1 MVKTNITQPS
11 FVGGIIS
18 QELFSRLDLQKLDS
32 GLKQCENFVIRP
44 SGGAVYRVGTKYIA
58 ETKYKNKKVKLI
70 PFVYNRTDG
79 LCLEFGDKYIRFY
92 KDGKQVLNQDGSVYE
107 LETSYDEKHVQ
118 ELSYAQDKNNLY
130 IAHQKYTPAVLT
142 RNSDNDW
149 VLKTLT
155 LNPTVSTVSA
165 VTIEKTKAKK
175 EDDIVN
181 FDKWQYAVSIVYTDD
196 VESFATYSNIIESD
210 IDLLNQPI
218 NVTWTV
224 PEFVDLESVQQFNIY
239 RIKAG
244 EFYQCY
250 TEYPKEETRSYTV
263 KDISFS
269 QDTTLSP
276 REKFEDFGEDNYP
289 AVVGIW
295 NQRLVFGNTPDKPST
310 FWLSR
315 AGQLED
321 FSSTILQTAAD
332 PISLTL
338 NSGTLD
344 AIVGFIPMDN
354 LILLTE
360 GKIWRITGTSADNMA
375 AYIESYTGSS
385 SIKPTATKKSA
396 MFVDSSLNSVSDFVY
411 SDELNGYTGQNLDLL
426 ARELI
431 DGYTI
436 SDLAF
441 KDTPY
446 GVLYCVRDDG
456 VLLGLTYLRE
466 QNIYAWHKHTTKDGK
481 FLNVCS
487 IDKNKQDNVYCAIN
501 RDGIVYIEMFASYIN
516 ENENEDNSCHLD
528 CSSKVVSGWY
538 SYRNVETVSDKEYK
552 SYDGIKE
559 CGLDS
564 IYSQTPITIYID
576 GSAVVGSKTYIKNSD
591 GDLEFFADIDDIQGG
606 QLHLARDYKDWNYEE
621 WGDVVGTGMS
631 AVPQDEKRDD
641 DFAYCLLTRTSKGCL
656 VTVFDPN
663 EDKMP
668 TRQEVLDSPFYNI
681 AVTEEYNSAFYTTTT
696 NHGNFEVSVWAPAI
710 AKDLDDR
717 IAYYYRDK
725 VVRNIRFTT
734 LEFWKWGNLYKGL
747 YSTVV
752 ENDKMKSSIS
762 SFFLR
767 NSAGD
772 YSSGTFDIYDY
783 KYVSG
788 TPEVGMPAYDDPFG
802 NVSYNIEGVIDG
814 GMIVNG
820 KEYYYYSPASSVDS
834 VSGLDRFNDKE
845 ITLLIDGDV
854 YENCLVTDGT
864 IKLPVLGSSILV
876 GLPYTGI
883 IETIP
888 YDRVFSSGNSSV
900 GYNRRITKGEL
911 SYYRTRGLKYGTSMN
926 NLYEIKSYRDEEFG
940 ERMSLETNVLTL
952 DVASGF
958 SKENTFFVVQDK
970 PLPALV
976 RNITLGSKL
985 NG

>member
-58 ETKYKNKKVKLI
+58 ETKYKNKTVKLV

-92 KDGKQVLNQDGSVYE
+92 KDGIPVLSNDGSVYE
-107 LETSYDEKHVQ
+107 IATPYEEKDVMN
-118 ELSYAQDKNNLY
+118 LSYAQDKNNLY
-130 IAHQKYTPAVLT
+130 IAHQKYAPSVLT
-142 RNSDNDW
+142 RIGDNLW
-149 VLKTLT
+149 ELKELT
-155 LNPTVSTVSA
+155 LNPTVETVSTVS
-165 VTIEKTKAKK
+165 IEKTTAKK
-175 EDDIVN
+175 SDDIVE
-181 FDKWQYAVSIVYTDD
+181 FEKWQYAVSIVYDD
-196 VESFATYSNIIESD
+196 DIESFAKESGVITSD

-218 NVTWTV
+218 KVTWTV
-224 PEFVDLESVQQFNIY
+224 PDSVNLDKVKQFNIY

-250 TEYPKEETRSYTV
+250 TEYPKANERSYTV

-269 QDTTLSP
+269 QDATHSP
-276 REKFEDFGEDNYP
+276 KEKFEDFDVDNYP
-289 AVVGIW
+289 AVVGVW
-295 NQRLVFGNTPDKPST
+295 NQRLVFGNTPKKPST
-310 FWLSR
+310 FWMSR

-321 FSSTILQTAAD
+321 FAGTILQTAAD

-344 AIVGFIPMDN
+344 AIVGFIPLDN

-360 GKIWRITGTSADNMA
+360 GKIWRITGTAADNMS

-481 FLNVCS
+481 FVAVCS
-487 IDKNKQDNVYCAIN
+487 VDKNKQDNVYCTVN
-501 RDGIVYIEMFASYIN
+501 RDGVIYIEMFANYIN

-528 CSSKVVSGWY
+528 CATYYISDLHSYRNKIVVTSDELRENIIDKASVGTYSVNITKEGKYKIVLVGGGGGSSTANGGGGAGVEVDINLPIGVYNLTVGKGGAGAASYARNHNGEKGSLSSFIGTGVSIVANGGNGGVGLRNGNESQTPAARGSVVITTDFEYTIVDKSIDGEKSRTSWYSKKDEGFGAGAKSVGTESKGKDGESGYINVIRLYKETQEYFNKIVYTKGTPNIGDNVYSNINFDKFGTVESLDGENIVSDGETFYLYNKTEKFLNEFGGLERFENKVVS
-538 SYRNVETVSDKEYK
+538 
-552 SYDGIKE
+552 
-559 CGLDS
+559 C
-564 IYSQTPITIYID
+564 
-576 GSAVVGSKTYIKNSD
+576 
-591 GDLEFFADIDDIQGG
+591 
-606 QLHLARDYKDWNYEE
+606 
-621 WGDVVGTGMS
+621 
-631 AVPQDEKRDD
+631 
-641 DFAYCLLTRTSKGCL
+641 
-656 VTVFDPN
+656 
-663 EDKMP
+663 
-668 TRQEVLDSPFYNI
+668 
-681 AVTEEYNSAFYTTTT
+681 
-696 NHGNFEVSVWAPAI
+696 
-710 AKDLDDR
+710 
-717 IAYYYRDK
+717 
-725 VVRNIRFTT
+725 
-734 LEFWKWGNLYKGL
+734 
-747 YSTVV
+747 
-752 ENDKMKSSIS
+752 
-762 SFFLR
+762 
-767 NSAGD
+767 
-772 YSSGTFDIYDY
+772 
-783 KYVSG
+783 
-788 TPEVGMPAYDDPFG
+788 
-802 NVSYNIEGVIDG
+802 
-814 GMIVNG
+814 
-820 KEYYYYSPASSVDS
+820 
-834 VSGLDRFNDKE
+834 
-845 ITLLIDGDV
+845 LIDGDV
-854 YENCLVTDGT
+854 YKDVAVKDGK
-864 IKLPVLGSSILV
+864 IIFDKEFSSVLI

-911 SYYRTRGLKYGTSMN
+911 SYYRTRGLKYGTAMN
-926 NLYEIKSYRDEEFG
+926 RLYEVKPYRDEEFG
-940 ERMSLETNVLTL
+940 ERMTLETNILTL
-952 DVASGF
+952 DVADGF
-958 SKENTFFVVQDK
+958 SKENTFFVVQDQ

>member
-58 ETKYKNKKVKLI
+58 ETKYKNKTVKLV

-92 KDGKQVLNQDGSVYE
+92 KDGIPILSNDGSVYE
-107 LETSYDEKHVQ
+107 IATPYEEKDVMN
-118 ELSYAQDKNNLY
+118 LSYAQDKNNLY
-130 IAHQKYTPAVLT
+130 IAHQKYAPSVLT
-142 RNSDNDW
+142 RIDDNLW
-149 VLKTLT
+149 ELKELT
-155 LNPTVSTVSA
+155 LNPTVETVSTVS
-165 VTIEKTKAKK
+165 IEKTTAKK
-175 EDDIVN
+175 SDDIVE
-181 FDKWQYAVSIVYTDD
+181 FEKWQYAVSIVYDD
-196 VESFATYSNIIESD
+196 DIESFAKESGVITSD

-218 NVTWTV
+218 KVKWTV
-224 PEFVDLESVQQFNIY
+224 PDSVNLDKVKQFNIY

-250 TEYPKEETRSYTV
+250 TEYPKANERSYTV

-269 QDTTLSP
+269 QDTTHSP
-276 REKFEDFGEDNYP
+276 KEKFEDFDVDNYP
-289 AVVGIW
+289 AVVGVW
-295 NQRLVFGNTPDKPST
+295 NQRLVFGNTPKKPST
-310 FWLSR
+310 FWMSR

-321 FSSTILQTAAD
+321 FAGTILQTAAD

-344 AIVGFIPMDN
+344 AIVGFIPLDN

-360 GKIWRITGTSADNMA
+360 GKIWRITGTAADNMS

-446 GVLYCVRDDG
+446 GVLYCIRDDG

-481 FLNVCS
+481 FMAVCS
-487 IDKNKQDNVYCAIN
+487 VDKNKQDNVYCAVN
-501 RDGIVYIEMFASYIN
+501 RDGVIYVEMFANYIN

-528 CSSKVVSGWY
+528 CASNIVSGWF
-538 SYRNVETVSDKEYK
+538 SYKNVETILGSDFYSFSGFKEY
-552 SYDGIKE
+552 
-559 CGLDS
+559 GLDA
-564 IYSQTPITIYID
+564 IYKKQTSVVVYIENKIE
-576 GSAVVGSKTYIKNSD
+576 VGSRTYIKDSD
-591 GDLEFFADIDDIQGG
+591 GNLSFYATIDSIENDKI
-606 QLHLARDYKDWNYEE
+606 HLDRDYGNWNYEK
-621 WGDVVGTGMS
+621 WGDVISTAMS
-631 AVPQDEKRDD
+631 AVPRDD
-641 DFAYCLLTRTSKGCL
+641 LNLGNDNRAGYCLLTRTTKGAL
-656 VTVFDPN
+656 VTVFDVN
-663 EDKMP
+663 SSKMP
-668 TRQEVLDSPFYNI
+668 LESEIISSDFSSEILSYD
-681 AVTEEYNSAFYTTTT
+681 YNSGVYY
-696 NHGNFEVSVWAPAI
+696 NGKWEPAI
-710 AKDLDDR
+710 AKDLSDR
-717 IAYYYRDK
+717 IAYYQGAT
-725 VVRNIRFTT
+725 VMRNIRHTT
-734 LEFWKWGNLYKGL
+734 LARWGWRDGN

-752 ENDKMKSSIS
+752 DNDKMKDNINPYFS
-762 SFFLR
+762 R
-767 NSAGD
+767 NSTSDFSTETKETYSYVYTNGEPVVGD
-772 YSSGTFDIYDY
+772 LAYNHPLGYITYRIENVFDNVI
-783 KYVSG
+783 V
-788 TPEVGMPAYDDPFG
+788 VG
-802 NVSYNIEGVIDG
+802 
-814 GMIVNG
+814 G
-820 KEYYYYSPASSVDS
+820 KEYTYDS
-834 VSGLDRFNDKE
+834 VSAGVDKVVKLDRFDGKKV
-845 ITLLIDGDV
+845 TALIDGDV
-854 YENCLVTDGT
+854 YSDLLVVNGEVELP
-864 IKLPVLGSSILV
+864 KLGANILI

-900 GYNRRITKGEL
+900 GYSRRITKGEL
-911 SYYRTRGLKYGTSMN
+911 SYYRTRGLKYGTAMN
-926 NLYEIKSYRDEEFG
+926 RLYEVKPYRDEEFG
-940 ERMSLETNVLTL
+940 ERMTLETNILTL
-952 DVASGF
+952 DVADGF
-958 SKENTFFVVQDK
+958 SKENTFFVVQDQ